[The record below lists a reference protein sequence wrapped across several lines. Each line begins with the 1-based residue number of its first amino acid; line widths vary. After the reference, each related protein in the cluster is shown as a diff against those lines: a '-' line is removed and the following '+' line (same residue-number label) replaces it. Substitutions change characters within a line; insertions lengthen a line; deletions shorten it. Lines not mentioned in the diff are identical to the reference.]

1 MKGFWSN
8 FFFPWNLNYE
18 GSNRER
24 GKQFSTNL
32 SLSVKIHCICNQLR
46 AGARYSGRNWNE
58 LDFPSNLKMWNTFIY

>member
-8 FFFPWNLNYE
+8 FFFSLKLNYE

-32 SLSVKIHCICNQLR
+32 SLSVKIHCVFVTN
-46 AGARYSGRNWNE
+46 YE
-58 LDFPSNLKMWNTFIY
+58 LVLAILEEIEMS